1 MKIFLKIFNFNEQ
14 KWIFEKSAN
23 HLVPLIIQYE
33 NSSNEERT
41 ILPKKINKIK
51 REKKIR
57 YYEVSWNKMIPTQH
71 DKDLSNLSE
80 YITCEKTD
88 SFNEKFPELVED
100 FENDLENKKP
110 KSNI

>member
-1 MKIFLKIFNFNEQ
+1 
-14 KWIFEKSAN
+14 
-23 HLVPLIIQYE
+23 
-33 NSSNEERT
+33 
-41 ILPKKINKIK
+41 
-51 REKKIR
+51 
-57 YYEVSWNKMIPTQH
+57 MIPTQH